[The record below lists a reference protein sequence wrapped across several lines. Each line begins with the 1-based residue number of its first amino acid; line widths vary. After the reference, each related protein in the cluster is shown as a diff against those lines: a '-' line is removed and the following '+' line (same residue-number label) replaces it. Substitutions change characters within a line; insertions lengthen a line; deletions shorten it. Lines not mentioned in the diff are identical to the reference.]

1 MIMQEILYFVCFNH
15 TMLMQDIDVYRN
27 LLTRNL
33 YSIGFNSKEAL
44 VSKKKKIRKML
55 RIPRLKAR

>member
-33 YSIGFNSKEAL
+33 YSIGFNSKGAP
-44 VSKKKKIRKML
+44 VSKAQSQIEGGPSL
-55 RIPRLKAR
+55 DPS